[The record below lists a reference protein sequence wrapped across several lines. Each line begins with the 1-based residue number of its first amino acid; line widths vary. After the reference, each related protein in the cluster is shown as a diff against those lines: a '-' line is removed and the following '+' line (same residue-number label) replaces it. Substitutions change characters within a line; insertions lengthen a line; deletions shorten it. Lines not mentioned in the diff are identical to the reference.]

1 MDMQDRDPV
10 HQVSPAAREKQKAVS
25 SPEEKE
31 RTRKKRQVARSQW
44 PQERRMYDDTVVI
57 ACLFGH
63 ITDTYEEKLRDA
75 IRNRVD
81 SYSMSIRKASS
92 GLMHL
97 VMKMN
102 ENVTHMETVAVPD
115 EFFDKTFIR
124 NLMLGTGETRRENSG
139 FTPSTKITPNSAS
152 RVLETGVT
160 RIFTHAER

>member
-1 MDMQDRDPV
+1 MDMQVRDPV
-10 HQVSPAAREKQKAVS
+10 RQVSPAAREKQKAVS

-31 RTRKKRQVARSQW
+31 RTRKKRQEARSQG

-115 EFFDKTFIR
+115 EVLDKTFIR
-124 NLMLGTGETRRENSG
+124 SLMLGTGETRSENSG
-139 FTPSTKITPNSAS
+139 FTPSTKNIPFTGS
-152 RVLETGVT
+152 RVLEAGVT
-160 RIFTHAER
+160 RIFMHTQR